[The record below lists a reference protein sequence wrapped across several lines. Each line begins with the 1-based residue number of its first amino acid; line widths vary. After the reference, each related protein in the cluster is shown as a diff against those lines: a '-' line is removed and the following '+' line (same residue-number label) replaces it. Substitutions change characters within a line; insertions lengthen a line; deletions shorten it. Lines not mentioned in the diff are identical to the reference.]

1 MCYAKVTPRKTVVED
16 GGPTKITVTLCNEQ
30 VPYSLLKWLLR
41 RTAITHFS
49 LTLVHQNWVSLLLFF
64 RLKVSNRMK
73 SLCENVA
80 TKYDKSVKIT
90 YLLPSTYTETYFHNP
105 ARSSKKNKFRNS
117 STNSDV
123 AAAVYHL
130 TVTWQRRLQ
139 LCFKWEYNMN
149 TTSWIKGERPTA
161 KTQTGCWV
169 RLTAMRRQSVCI
181 YK

>member
-16 GGPTKITVTLCNEQ
+16 GGLTKITVTLCNEQ

-64 RLKVSNRMK
+64 RLKVSNCMK

-105 ARSSKKNKFRNS
+105 ARSSKI
-117 STNSDV
+117 
-123 AAAVYHL
+123 
-130 TVTWQRRLQ
+130 
-139 LCFKWEYNMN
+139 WEYNMN
-149 TTSWIKGERPTA
+149 TTSWIKGEPPTA
-161 KTQTGCWV
+161 KTQTGCCV
-169 RLTAMRRQSVCI
+169 RLTAMHRQSVCI

>member
-16 GGPTKITVTLCNEQ
+16 GGLTKITVTLCNEQ
-30 VPYSLLKWLLR
+30 VPYSLLKWSLR

-64 RLKVSNRMK
+64 RLKVSNCMK

-80 TKYDKSVKIT
+80 SKYDKSVKIT

-105 ARSSKKNKFRNS
+105 ARSSKIWK
-117 STNSDV
+117 
-123 AAAVYHL
+123 
-130 TVTWQRRLQ
+130 
-139 LCFKWEYNMN
+139 YNMN
-149 TTSWIKGERPTA
+149 TTSWIKGEPPTA